1 MEHLIGMTD
10 TAFLG
15 RVGEVEL
22 GASALAGVYYLA
34 IFMLGFG
41 FSTGVQI
48 MIGRR
53 NGEGNYTAIG
63 ELFNQGFMTTEQ
75 TAAALSDMDIHS
87 VREYE
92 PFDPVAFERQ
102 ALTEKRGLIPQIEP
116 RYRYPYF
123 SHIFDG
129 GYSAGYYFY
138 TWAEVL
144 DKDAF
149 EAFRES
155 GDLFDR
161 RIAAD
166 FRRKVL
172 ARGGEQDGMSLYRA
186 FRGKDP
192 DKRAMLRSRGLWTGP
207 DPADSLAAAESP
219 APVSDTVPAA
229 AVPEHADAGTLSP
242 AALSGKTPLKAAAV
256 RTGAQPLRAEEAA
269 DKRADGAAE
278 SPRTVRE

>member
-1 MEHLIGMTD
+1 MENW
-10 TAFLG
+10 AFDP
-15 RVGEVEL
+15 EVL
-22 GASALAGVYYLA
+22 RQYAVHYR
-34 IFMLGFG
+34 
-41 FSTGVQI
+41 TGDVIPQAVI
-48 MIGRR
+48 DKIRR
-53 NGEGNYTAIG
+53 S

-102 ALTEKRGLIPQIEP
+102 ALTKKRGLIPQIEP

-149 EAFRES
+149 EAFRERRPVRPAHRRRFPPQGARPRRRAGRHEPLPRLSRQGPRQAGDAAQPGPLDRPRS
-155 GDLFDR
+155 GGFAGRGGKSRAGFRHGSGSRRAGTCGCGDALSCGPLRQDASEGRRGADR
-161 RIAAD
+161 RAAPPCGG
-166 FRRKVL
+166 RRGQ
-172 ARGGEQDGMSLYRA
+172 ACGR
-186 FRGKDP
+186 
-192 DKRAMLRSRGLWTGP
+192 
-207 DPADSLAAAESP
+207 
-219 APVSDTVPAA
+219 
-229 AVPEHADAGTLSP
+229 
-242 AALSGKTPLKAAAV
+242 
-256 RTGAQPLRAEEAA
+256 
-269 DKRADGAAE
+269 AAE